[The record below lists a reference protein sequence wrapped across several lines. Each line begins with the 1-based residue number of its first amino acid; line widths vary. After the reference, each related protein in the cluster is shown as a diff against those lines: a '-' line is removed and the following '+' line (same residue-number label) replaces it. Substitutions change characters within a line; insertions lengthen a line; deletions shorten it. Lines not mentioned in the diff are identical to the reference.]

1 MIGCTVGRE
10 PCTRVGHRM
19 VVSGGVG
26 GSIEMARLDRRNI
39 PVTLVALLF
48 AATSFAQK
56 SGDIRLP
63 EGTRITLRLNDYLST
78 KLNSEGDS
86 FTAEVIAP
94 VFSGDRQIVPKGSIV
109 SGSVSRVVRP
119 GRFRGRAV
127 MNVVFDSIRVPG
139 KGAIPLTASLASVE
153 AKGGVREEGQI
164 EGEGSKGKDAG
175 TIAKPGAAGAGIGGL
190 VGGGQGAAIGA
201 GAGALVGLATVLT
214 TRGKDVELRRGS
226 SLEIILDRPLNV
238 PEGEPA
244 TGRRD

>member
-1 MIGCTVGRE
+1 
-10 PCTRVGHRM
+10 
-19 VVSGGVG
+19 
-26 GSIEMARLDRRNI
+26 MARLERRSF
-39 PVTLVALLF
+39 PLALGALLF

-56 SGDIRLP
+56 GGDIRLP

-94 VFSGDRQIVPKGSIV
+94 VLAGDRQVVPKGSIV

-139 KGAIPLTASLASVE
+139 KGAIPLTASLASVDD
-153 AKGGVREEGQI
+153 GGVREEGRI
-164 EGEGSKGKDAG
+164 EGAGSKGKDAG

-190 VGGGQGAAIGA
+190 VAGGQGAAIGA

-226 SLEIILDRPLNV
+226 ALEIILDRPLIV

>member
-1 MIGCTVGRE
+1 
-10 PCTRVGHRM
+10 
-19 VVSGGVG
+19 
-26 GSIEMARLDRRNI
+26 
-39 PVTLVALLF
+39 LL

-78 KLNSEGDS
+78 KLNSEGDA

-94 VFSGDRQIVPKGSIV
+94 VLAGDRQVVPKGSIV

-139 KGAIPLTASLASVE
+139 KGAIPLTASLASVD
-153 AKGGVREEGQI
+153 ANGNSGVREEGRI
-164 EGEGSKGKDAG
+164 EGGGSKGKDAG
-175 TIAKPGAAGAGIGGL
+175 TIAKPGAAGAGVGGL
-190 VGGGQGAAIGA
+190 IGGGQGAAIGA

-226 SLEIILDRPLNV
+226 ALEIILDRPLIV